1 MDDDFRW
8 PLKGS
13 GASLFKSVDI
23 LPTLNPRSLSDAAVD
38 AWEAL
43 RSSSSSSKSARS
55 AAETLAAKASD
66 RSDFRL
72 YLAVFGDY
80 LAIDEAAMG
89 TCKRA
94 RS

>member
-1 MDDDFRW
+1 
-8 PLKGS
+8 
-13 GASLFKSVDI
+13 LFKSVDI
-23 LPTLNPRSLSDAAVD
+23 LPTLNARSLSDAAVD
-38 AWEAL
+38 TSEAL
-43 RSSSSSSKSARS
+43 RNSSSSKSARS

-72 YLAVFGDY
+72 YLAVGDY
-80 LAIDEAAMG
+80 LAIDEAAMS

>member
-1 MDDDFRW
+1 M
-8 PLKGS
+8 
-13 GASLFKSVDI
+13 FKSVDI
-23 LPTLNPRSLSDAAVD
+23 LPALNARSLSGAAVD
-38 AWEAL
+38 ASEAL
-43 RSSSSSSKSARS
+43 RSSSSSKSARS